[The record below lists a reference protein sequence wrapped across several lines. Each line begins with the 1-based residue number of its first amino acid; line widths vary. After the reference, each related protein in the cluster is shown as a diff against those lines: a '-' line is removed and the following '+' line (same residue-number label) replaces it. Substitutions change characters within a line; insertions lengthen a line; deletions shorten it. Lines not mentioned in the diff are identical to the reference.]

1 MVRHP
6 TLIELAQTEGTRVTD
21 IRTSEEGIEMTIQPP
36 AELASKTVLSTA
48 NDIIHGE
55 RAASYGPAEDSF
67 DRIGKLWTIHLSNK
81 LPEGASVDA
90 YDVAIMMTLMK
101 CARAQTD
108 VKMDTFVD
116 IAGYAALAPRCAE
129 KAGLGG

>member
-1 MVRHP
+1 MDTTTDSEWR
-6 TLIELAQTEGTRVTD
+6 IKRVND
-21 IRTSEEGIEMTIQPP
+21 GMGGIEV
-36 AELASKTVLSTA
+36 ELERIDVPDTSSSREVLRTA
-48 NDIIHGE
+48 DDIIHGE

-67 DRIGKLWTIHLSNK
+67 ARIGEFWTTHLSNK
-81 LPEGASVDA
+81 LVPGESVDA
-90 YDVAIMMTLMK
+90 YDVAILMTLMK

-129 KAGLGG
+129 KAGK

>member
-1 MVRHP
+1 MNTLPHPDDPWRIKNVRQGVDG
-6 TLIELAQTEGTRVTD
+6 LEVDFERERG
-21 IRTSEEGIEMTIQPP
+21 
-36 AELASKTVLSTA
+36 LASQTVLDTA

-55 RAASYGPAEDSF
+55 RAASYGPAEESF
-67 DRIGKLWTIHLSNK
+67 DRIGKLWSIHLSNK
-81 LPEGASVDA
+81 LPEGVSVDA

-129 KAGLGG
+129 KAGLGDAR